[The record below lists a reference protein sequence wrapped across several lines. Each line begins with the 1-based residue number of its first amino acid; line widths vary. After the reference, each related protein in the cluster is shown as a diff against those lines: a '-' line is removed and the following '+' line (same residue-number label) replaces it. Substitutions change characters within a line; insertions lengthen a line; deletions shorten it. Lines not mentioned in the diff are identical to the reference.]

1 MIFLEQ
7 KAFDLIAEKVG
18 AVLSGQGFAKADREQ
33 QESDGRSVLFK
44 GENTAYSILYN
55 QGKKRFE
62 LRTCDAEAGEPD
74 LKWKSISIWLF
85 DPETDSLSEA
95 ESIVNDFVETIE
107 GPKRMAAVKTKKK
120 RKKDD
125 ENNADP
131 VFFFNRFV
139 GIFPELKEE
148 LNSERAQY
156 GDVRAVH
163 FAREN
168 LTPKIDALCI
178 QSTKTDSI
186 KRCCDL
192 LNDMY
197 TVGDMD
203 VRSII
208 TIVVLNGVRE
218 QALENMKPQFS
229 DDLKKGCTAGLKFK
243 GKTVKPEKKKK
254 EKRFVAPNLNELK

>member
-1 MIFLEQ
+1 MEQ

-18 AVLSGQGFAKADREQ
+18 AVLNGQGFVRADGEQ

-44 GENTAYSILYN
+44 GENTAYSIFYN
-55 QGKKRFE
+55 RGKKRFE
-62 LRTCDAEAGEPD
+62 LRTCDVDDGEPD

-85 DPETDSLSEA
+85 DSQTDSLSEA

-107 GPKRMAAVKTKKK
+107 GPKRLAAVKTKKK

-131 VFFFNRFV
+131 VFFFNRFI
-139 GIFPELKEE
+139 GIFPELRDE
-148 LNSERAQY
+148 LSNEKAQY

-168 LTPKIDALCI
+168 LTPKIEALCAH
-178 QSTKTDSI
+178 TEKTDSI
-186 KRCCDL
+186 KRCSDL

-197 TVGDMD
+197 AVGDMD

-208 TIVVLNGVRE
+208 TIVVLNGINN
-218 QALENMKPQFS
+218 QIAIENLKPMFS
-229 DDLKKGCTAGLKFK
+229 DDLKKSFISGLKFK
-243 GKTVKPEKKKK
+243 GKTVKPAKKKK
-254 EKRFVAPNLNELK
+254 EKKFVAANLNDIK

>member
-1 MIFLEQ
+1 MEQ

-18 AVLSGQGFAKADREQ
+18 AVLDGQGFVRTGEVQ
-33 QESDGRSVLFK
+33 QDGEGRSVLFK

-62 LRTCDAEAGEPD
+62 LRTCDAEDGEPD

-95 ESIVNDFVETIE
+95 DSIVNDFVETIE
-107 GPKRMAAVKTKKK
+107 GPKRLAAAKTKKK

-131 VFFFNRFV
+131 LFFFNRFV
-139 GIFPELKEE
+139 GIFPELKDE
-148 LNSERAQY
+148 LNYEKSQY
-156 GDVRAVH
+156 DEVRAVH
-163 FAREN
+163 FAKES
-168 LTPKIDALCI
+168 LVPKVDMLCS
-178 QSTKTDSI
+178 QSGRTDSI

-197 TVGDMD
+197 ANGDMD

-208 TIVVLNGVRE
+208 TIVVLNGLSSQSV
-218 QALENMKPQFS
+218 ENMKPMFT
-229 DDLKKGCTAGLKFK
+229 DDLKKGFTAGLKFK
-243 GKTVKPEKKKK
+243 GKVVKPAKKKK
-254 EKRFVAPNLNELK
+254 EKRFVAANLNDMK